1 MTLNKRREST
11 KKKYSFHFFGSLP
24 CFSLLWWM
32 WMWIACCWFYW
43 REPYDDSLDSTFEDD
58 FDSQRHILSLYIT
71 YRRELVSSYPTDKKY
86 IYSKSKVRTSLHL
99 LILNI
104 QSNKKRRAEER
115 TTTKQKHWSILYS
128 SSWLMPKRKE
138 WGIFLGEKKKYGPH
152 TVGSPTGKFLYAS
165 NNNACIYKK
174 VFLAVILMIWWRR
187 WCDVKMM
194 MTKSGNMIIIIMP
207 IKIYTCYIN
216 AS

>member
-24 CFSLLWWM
+24 CFSLLW

-138 WGIFLGEKKKYGPH
+138 WGIFLGEKKNMDH
-152 TVGSPTGKFLYAS
+152 
-165 NNNACIYKK
+165 
-174 VFLAVILMIWWRR
+174 ILWGLQP
-187 WCDVKMM
+187 
-194 MTKSGNMIIIIMP
+194 GNFYTLLIIMRA
-207 IKIYTCYIN
+207 YTKKFFWL
-216 AS
+216 SFWWSDEDGDVM